1 MEKYLGIEI
10 GGTKLQVVLGNNNT
24 EISKRSRLNVGEV
37 KEAETIRRR
46 MEPVLRDFLEFDR
59 IESIGVGFG
68 GPVNYQEGT
77 IAVSHQVKGWS
88 GFNLVEWLENLSGLP
103 VQVDNDANIAA
114 LAEAH
119 LGSGKTYDKVFYV
132 TLGSGVG
139 GGYIMNGEIYHG
151 VEPGE
156 SEIGQL
162 RYDKTGTTFESLCS
176 GWAVDKKARNY
187 ISTNPDSKLTELVGE
202 STHSEAAFI
211 TRAVQKGD
219 AGAKAILE
227 ETAEDLAFGLSHV
240 VHLFHPEM
248 IILGGGLSLMGEP
261 LRKSVASNLP
271 RFVMKAFYPGPTV
284 SIAKLGEDV
293 VSIGAL
299 LLAQKIFT

>member
-1 MEKYLGIEI
+1 
-10 GGTKLQVVLGNNNT
+10 VLGNNNT

-37 KEAETIRRR
+37 KEAKAIRRKL
-46 MEPVLRDFLEFDR
+46 EPVLRDFLESDR

-103 VQVDNDANIAA
+103 VQVDNDANTAA

-119 LGSGKTYDKVFYV
+119 LGSGKTYDKVSYV

-227 ETAEDLAFGLSHV
+227 ETADDLAFGLSHV

-271 RFVMKAFYPGPTV
+271 RFVMKAFYPGPKV

>member
-1 MEKYLGIEI
+1 MKKYLGIEI

-24 EISKRSRLNVGEV
+24 EIIKRSRLNVGEV
-37 KEAETIRRR
+37 KEAGAIRRK
-46 MEPVLRDFLEFDR
+46 MEPVLRDFLESDR

-68 GPVNYQEGT
+68 GPVNYQEGA

-103 VQVDNDANIAA
+103 VQVDNDANTAA

-139 GGYIMNGEIYHG
+139 GGYIMNGEIYNG

-284 SIAKLGEDV
+284 AIAKLGEDV

>member
-24 EISKRSRLNVGEV
+24 EIIKRSRLNVGEV
-37 KEAETIRRR
+37 KEAVAIRRKL
-46 MEPVLRDFLEFDR
+46 EPVLRDFFESDR

-103 VQVDNDANIAA
+103 VKVDNDANIAA

-271 RFVMKAFYPGPTV
+271 RFVMKVFYPGPTV